1 MLYIFHCSAKCVM
14 WATDLPA
21 PIANSQEM
29 VSISGPPLSGQ
40 LEVSSAPT
48 SKFAFW
54 LPSSILLV
62 GTG

>member
-1 MLYIFHCSAKCVM
+1 M